1 MERVDAM
8 DSLWLTLRDTA
19 TRRSGHPALRAMGS
33 TMTWAELAAA
43 AEAVA
48 GGLHELGVGQGDRV
62 AMILP
67 NCPQFL
73 ITYFAAA
80 RLGAIAVPINPLLA
94 PAEVVHIAADSG
106 ARVVVVV
113 TQTAPLAQAAAAQCP
128 ELQHVIISGEGPL
141 EDAVDFASLLACRPK
156 ELPEP
161 GAENDVA
168 ALMYT
173 SGTTGR
179 PRGAMLSHTNLLS
192 NARSCIEAVAMSA
205 DDRFLT
211 VLPLFHSFG
220 ATVCMITPLVARATT
235 ILVPRFEA
243 LPVLQVIASEKPTIF
258 PGVPSMFA
266 WLAGLK
272 SADLPDT
279 SSLRLCI
286 SGGAPLPVQIIEPFE
301 ARYGVTLVEGYGP
314 TEASPVVSVNRSRE
328 TRKIGSVGP
337 PLPGVEVEIR
347 DDDGTPLPTGE
358 IGEVCV
364 RGPNVMLGYWNAPEQ
379 TAETLRDGWLLTGD
393 LGRLDEDGY
402 LYIVDRKKD
411 LIIVGGLNVYPSE
424 VESVIRELPEVRD
437 CAVIG
442 VKSPMLGERVKAFIE
457 LHEGQSLDYDRVLAH
472 CHERLARYKVPRAI
486 EVVAQLPRSATGK
499 VLKRELRAREVGS
512 L

>member
-1 MERVDAM
+1 M
-8 DSLWLTLRDTA
+8 DSLWLTLCDTA
-19 TRRSGHPALRAMGS
+19 ARRSDHPALRAMGS
-33 TMTWAELAAA
+33 TMTWAELAAV
-43 AEAVA
+43 AEAIA
-48 GGLHELGVGQGDRV
+48 GGLYELGVRRGDRI

-67 NCPQFL
+67 NCPQFV

-106 ARVVVVV
+106 ACAVIVVA
-113 TQTAPLAQAAAAQCP
+113 QTAPLGRAAAAQCP
-128 ELQHVIISGEGPL
+128 ELQHVIISGEDSPQ
-141 EDAVDFASLLACRPK
+141 DAVDFASLQACQSK

-161 GAENDVA
+161 GAEDDVA

-220 ATVCMITPLVARATT
+220 ATVCMITPTVAGATA
-235 ILVPRFEA
+235 ILLPGFEP
-243 LPVLQVIASEKPTIF
+243 LSVLEVIASEKPTIF

-266 WLAGLK
+266 LLVRLK
-272 SADLPDT
+272 SADIPDM

-286 SGGAPLPVQIIEPFE
+286 SGGAPLPVEIIEPFE
-301 ARYGVTLVEGYGP
+301 ARFGVPLIEGYGP
-314 TEASPVVSVNRSRE
+314 TEASPVVSVNRSVE

-347 DDDGTPLPTGE
+347 DDAGMPLPTGE

-424 VESVIRELPEVRD
+424 VENVIRELPEVRD

-442 VKSPMLGERVKAFIE
+442 VKSPILGERVKAFIE
-457 LHEGQSLDYDRVLAH
+457 LHEGKSLDYDRVLSY

-486 EVVAQLPRSATGK
+486 EVVPELPRSATGK
-499 VLKRELRAREVGS
+499 VLKRELRARETGS
-512 L
+512 S